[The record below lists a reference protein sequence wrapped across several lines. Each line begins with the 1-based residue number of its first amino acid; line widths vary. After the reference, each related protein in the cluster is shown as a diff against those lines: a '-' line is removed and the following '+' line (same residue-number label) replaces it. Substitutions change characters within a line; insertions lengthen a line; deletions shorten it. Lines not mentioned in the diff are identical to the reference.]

1 MVESY
6 VVSGR
11 IIEQRGHVVITVQ
24 GGLVSSY
31 DLRYYKLPEG
41 EISEDEGAEDL
52 LRSIASPVVLSKWK
66 RQAFSTPTEHG
77 NKKSAHRA

>member
-41 EISEDEGAEDL
+41 ETTQDEEAENSF
-52 LRSIASPVVLSKWK
+52 RSVPSPVVLSKWK
-66 RQAFSTPTEHG
+66 RRAFSTPTEHG
-77 NKKSAHRA
+77 HKKSANRA

>member
-1 MVESY
+1 MVEPY

-24 GGLVSSY
+24 GGLISSY

-41 EISEDEGAEDL
+41 ETAEDEGAEDT

-66 RQAFSTPTEHG
+66 RRAFSSSSEHG
-77 NKKSAHRA
+77 NEKSAHRA

>member
-41 EISEDEGAEDL
+41 ERAEDDGAED

-66 RQAFSTPTEHG
+66 RQAFSAPTEHG
-77 NKKSAHRA
+77 NKKSANRA

>member
-31 DLRYYKLPEG
+31 NLRYYKLPEG
-41 EISEDEGAEDL
+41 ERAEDDAAEDV
-52 LRSIASPVVLSKWK
+52 LRSTVSPVVLSKWK
-66 RQAFSTPTEHG
+66 RQAFSAPIEHG
-77 NKKSAHRA
+77 NKKSANRA

>member
-1 MVESY
+1 MVESH

-41 EISEDEGAEDL
+41 ENGEDDAAEDV
-52 LRSIASPVVLSKWK
+52 LRSVASPVVLSKWK
-66 RQAFSTPTEHG
+66 RQAFSAPSEHG
-77 NKKSAHRA
+77 NKKSANRA

>member
-41 EISEDEGAEDL
+41 ERAGDDGAED

-66 RQAFSTPTEHG
+66 RQAFSAPTEHG
-77 NKKSAHRA
+77 NKKSANRA

>member
-41 EISEDEGAEDL
+41 ERAEDDAAEDV
-52 LRSIASPVVLSKWK
+52 LRSIVSPVVLSKWK
-66 RQAFSTPTEHG
+66 RRAFSTPAEHG
-77 NKKSAHRA
+77 NKKSANRA